1 MNARP
6 NIEPQPDTTTCGPTC
21 LHALYRHFGDDV
33 DLQEVIDTIHRLDH
47 GGTLDVFLANHA
59 LARGYSAEIYTY
71 NLQVFDPSWFAGK
84 TRLAAK
90 LAEQM
95 KAKPE
100 NEQLEIAT
108 RGYLEYLELGG
119 RIRFT
124 DLTRTLIRRLLRS
137 GYPVLTGLSATYLYR
152 SMREWGPD
160 DEDDDIRGLP
170 VGHFVLLTG
179 YHRKSREVEIADP
192 MQENPLGTPVDTG
205 DPGDAGS
212 QNYRVHI
219 DRLIGAILLG
229 AMTYDANLVVLKPR
243 RQET

>member
-1 MNARP
+1 MNILP

-33 DLQEVIDTIHRLDH
+33 DLHQVIDTIHRLDH

-59 LARGYSAEIYTY
+59 LARGYRAEIYTY
-71 NLQVFDPSWFAGK
+71 NLQVFDPTWFSGK
-84 TRLAAK
+84 TRLATK

-95 KAKPE
+95 DAKSGDA
-100 NEQLEIAT
+100 QLRIAT
-108 RGYLEYLELGG
+108 RGYLDYLALGG
-119 RIRFT
+119 RIRFI

-137 GYPVLTGLSATYLYR
+137 GNPVLTGLSATYLYGC
-152 SMREWGPD
+152 MREWGPD
-160 DEDDDIRGLP
+160 DQDDDIRGLP

-192 MQENPLGTPVDTG
+192 MQENPLGSQVRG
-205 DPGDAGS
+205 DISGQAGN
-212 QNYRVHI
+212 QNYRVHV

-229 AMTYDANLVVLKPR
+229 AMTYDANLVVLRPP
-243 RQET
+243 EA